1 VKGVERVVGVGV
13 CVFAEQVA
21 GSVVL
26 PADDLVG
33 CVGAALLH
41 ELPIVPQSGAVA
53 ELSPSKPERA
63 EKEYPHPAHHK
74 EHHP

>member
-1 VKGVERVVGVGV
+1 V
-13 CVFAEQVA
+13 CAVAQQVA
-21 GSVVL
+21 RGVVL

-33 CVGAALLH
+33 CVVAVLLH

-74 EHHP
+74 EHHS